1 MTDEHGGGRPRI
13 LGQDGGHPG
22 ILGQDELVLVS
33 LAGEI
38 HVKSARTRGRFQ
50 RVFCDNLE
58 RALDRL
64 APGSRVEAVGGGRL
78 LVTPTDVLGA
88 VEAARTTFG
97 CQRVERARALD
108 WNSRGSL
115 EELAEKVAAAAREAV
130 SGHTFAV
137 RVRRRG
143 NHTWGSPDAQRL
155 IGDLLRPCSGGVDL
169 DTPDVEVRVLVLS
182 DRAWIVE
189 EDWPGPGGMP
199 LGTQDRC
206 LTLLSGG
213 FDSPVAAWMVM
224 RRGSRVDF
232 LHVRLDCAQ
241 TEQALAVAYEL
252 WRRWGAGS
260 SPLVWVVDFAQA
272 RQALLDLVAPRLRQV
287 ILKQLM
293 FSVADLV
300 ARDLGIPAL
309 VTGESIGQVSSQ
321 TLHHLVEIDAVCTRT
336 VLRPLAGFDKDEI
349 IARSRAIGTHGLSLR
364 AQEVCDLAGGPVAV
378 AARRPTLT
386 RARAS
391 LPEGLVAAAAAGRR
405 VIALEHWVPGM
416 EAVPVVDAPPDGVPV
431 VRASET
437 PPASGPVAVTGR
449 GAVRVASRL
458 SAAGRKAWACR
469 AADPRPS

>member
-1 MTDEHGGGRPRI
+1 MRDQCGE
-13 LGQDGGHPG
+13 GHPHTPG
-22 ILGQDELVLVS
+22 DEVLLVS

-50 RVFCDNLE
+50 RMFCHNLE

-64 APGSRVEAVGGGRL
+64 APGSRLEPVGGGRL
-78 LVTPTDVLGA
+78 LLTPTDLAAA

-97 CQRVERARALD
+97 CHRVERARALA
-108 WNSRGSL
+108 WNDGAGGGSL
-115 EELAEKVAAAAREAV
+115 EELAERVAEAARASV
-130 SGHTFAV
+130 AGRTFAV

-143 NHTWGSPDAQRL
+143 DHPWGSPDAQRL
-155 IGDLLRPCSGGVDL
+155 IGDILRPLSCGVDL
-169 DTPDVEVRVLVLS
+169 DAPEVEVRVLVLGP
-182 DRAWIVE
+182 RAWVVE
-189 EDWPGPGGMP
+189 EAWAGPGGMP

-206 LTLLSGG
+206 LALLSGG

-224 RRGSRVDF
+224 RRGSRADF

-252 WRRWGAGS
+252 WRRWGSGS
-260 SPLVWVVDFAQA
+260 SPLVWVVDFAQVK
-272 RQALLDLVAPRLRQV
+272 QALLELVPPRLRQV
-287 ILKQLM
+287 LLKQLM
-293 FSVADLV
+293 FSAADLV

-321 TLHHLVEIDAVCTRT
+321 TLHHLAEIDPFCTRT
-336 VLRPLAGFDKDEI
+336 VLRPLVGFDKEEI
-349 IARSRAIGTHGLSLR
+349 IARSRTIGTHGLSLR

-378 AARRPTLT
+378 AARRPTLA
-386 RARAS
+386 RAQAS
-391 LPEGLVAAAAAGRR
+391 LPDGLVAAAVVARR

-416 EAVPVVDAPPDGVPV
+416 EAVPVVDVPPTGVPV
-431 VRASET
+431 VRASESV
-437 PPASGPVAVTGR
+437 PESGPVAVTGR

-469 AADPRPS
+469 AADPRR

>member
-1 MTDEHGGGRPRI
+1 MTDRLHEV
-13 LGQDGGHPG
+13 L
-22 ILGQDELVLVS
+22 LVS

-50 RVFCDNLE
+50 HAFCQNLE
-58 RALDRL
+58 RALERL
-64 APGSRVEAVGGGRL
+64 APGSRFEAVGGGRL
-78 LVTPTDVLGA
+78 LVTPSDLTGA

-108 WNSRGSL
+108 WNRDQGGGSL
-115 EELAEKVAAAAREAV
+115 EELAERVAEVAHESVTGR
-130 SGHTFAV
+130 TFAV

-143 NHTWGSPDAQRL
+143 EHAWGSPDAQRL
-155 IGDLLRPCSGGVDL
+155 IGDLLRPASGGVDL
-169 DTPDVEVRVLVLS
+169 VAPEIEVRVLVLGE
-182 DRAWIVE
+182 RAWVVE

-206 LTLLSGG
+206 LALLSGG

-260 SPLVWVVDFAQA
+260 SPLVWVVDFAEV

-287 ILKQLM
+287 VLKQLM
-293 FSVADLV
+293 FRAADAL

-321 TLHHLVEIDAVCTRT
+321 TLHHLAEIDSVCTRT
-336 VLRPLAGFDKDEI
+336 VLRPLAGFDKEEI

-364 AQEVCDLAGGPVAV
+364 AQEVCDLVGGPVAV
-378 AARRPTLT
+378 AARRATLT
-386 RARAS
+386 RANAS
-391 LPEGLVAAAAAGRR
+391 LPDGLVERAVAGRR

-416 EAVPVVDAPPDGVPV
+416 EAVPVVHEAPDGVPLI
-431 VRASET
+431 RASEEV
-437 PPASGPVAVTGR
+437 PAGGPVAVTGR

-458 SAAGRKAWACR
+458 SAAGREAWACER
-469 AADPRPS
+469 RFAGATREELS